1 MKSLV
6 QRQTI
11 IIDIMISSTQSSSD
25 FTSVSLKNL
34 LETRYHVTLNK
45 NIRSARVDVEREER
59 QRMLLQ
65 TRMKVVEYEF
75 SFITLNEIQS
85 IINNVKVL
93 QRQQNYL
100 KMCA

>member
-34 LETRYHVTLNK
+34 LETRYHVTLNE